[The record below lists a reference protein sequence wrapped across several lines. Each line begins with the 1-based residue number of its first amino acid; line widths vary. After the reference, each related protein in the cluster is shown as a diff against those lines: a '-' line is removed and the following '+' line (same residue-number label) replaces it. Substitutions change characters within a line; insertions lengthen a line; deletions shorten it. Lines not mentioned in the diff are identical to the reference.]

1 MLTLLAT
8 VDVRHYGQFIALSV
22 TCVRHDACEAARRVG
37 PSATA
42 DTCDAL
48 VQESDDD
55 EDDEDLL
62 DDEDAPTND
71 EPPQHPEVS

>member
-8 VDVRHYGQFIALSV
+8 VDVRPTTMASLSR
-22 TCVRHDACEAARRVG
+22 VRHDACEAARRAG